1 MTRLLIILGLCVNI
15 VVFAQTSEKYNSEY
29 AGFYRGEELYEKA
42 QFAAA
47 RTEFRAFIDQF
58 GKLNDPMYMKARY
71 YEGISALELSNNDA
85 VALLEKF
92 NADYPESIYRKEI
105 YFRLGKFFYHKRDF
119 NDALIWFNQLSAK
132 DISKEDQPEYTFKL
146 GYANFQEAN
155 YDAAR
160 NAFHDIKDDSTQY
173 GPPALYFYSHIAYM
187 NKAYSLAEEGFM
199 KLKDKAQ
206 YASIAPY
213 YLAQIYYL
221 QGDYQKVI
229 DIAPNVMDTS
239 KVFNQNDM
247 NHLVGDS
254 YYRENK
260 FKEAVPYLEAFNK
273 NAQTTRDD
281 DYQLGYAYYRSGNY
295 DKAVKMFDRVA
306 NGKKDSLAQVAYYH
320 IAESRMKQNNLS
332 SARSA
337 FDAASAIEVD
347 KIVQED
353 ALYNF
358 AVLSYK
364 LDINPFNDA
373 VEAFESF
380 LSEFPDSK
388 RRDEVNQYLVNVYS
402 STNNYA
408 KALESL
414 DKLPNKD
421 TRLKTVYQLVAFNYG
436 VDFFQKGDLKNALKQ
451 FDKVNQYPVDAAIT
465 AKAKFWAS
473 DAYFRQDDMDKAI
486 KGYREF
492 ISMPAA
498 QSSGLKAD
506 AYYNMG
512 YAYLKKNDITQST
525 DAFRIYCQS
534 LVKDKR
540 KLSDAHMRVGD
551 GYFATKQD
559 ELAVKSYQEV
569 VRLASGYEDQ
579 ALFYMAKSYGYLG
592 NDDLKAARLLD
603 ILTTY
608 KESKYTL
615 KCLYD
620 VALIYKSKEQ
630 FEKAD
635 TYLRRI
641 IDEYPN
647 SDLVVDCRIELADIH
662 FKKHDFRTS
671 ELEYKQILT
680 EHGEDRT
687 VCEKSVRGLMD
698 IYAAL
703 KQPEKVSDIAA
714 QYSCANISVEEQEG
728 LYYSPAVEAY
738 KDSLFA
744 ESIPLFKKYL
754 DKFPTGRF
762 SVDAKFFLGN
772 SYFSL
777 NDKENAVKAYAQ
789 CLEGPNNSYTEY
801 AASRGAQIYYNSER
815 YAEAIPFYERVE
827 AISSK
832 PSTVFSARLGLM
844 RSYFILENWVKASA
858 KAMLVLENTAIN
870 NTIRQEGEYVAGVS
884 NHELKNYAAALPH
897 LEWLV
902 KNTTTATAAEAK
914 YLIAEIHYAK
924 QDYVTADKT
933 IRELLKMKPSYNYWT
948 AKALILQSRVQL
960 ATDDLFQAERTLNSV
975 INHYKST
982 EDDGILTEA
991 NELMQEIQQ
1000 LKNQPK
1006 SVTPE
1011 GETIIEMNENGN

>member
-1 MTRLLIILGLCVNI
+1 
-15 VVFAQTSEKYNSEY
+15 
-29 AGFYRGEELYEKA
+29 
-42 QFAAA
+42 
-47 RTEFRAFIDQF
+47 
-58 GKLNDPMYMKARY
+58 MYVKARY

-92 NADYPESIYRKEI
+92 NADYPESIYHKEI
-105 YFRLGKFFYHKRDF
+105 FFRLGKFFYHKSDF
-119 NDALIWFNQLSAK
+119 NEALIWFNKLSVK
-132 DISKEDQPEYTFKL
+132 DVSTDNQSEFLFKL
-146 GYANFQEAN
+146 GYANFQEKN

-160 NAFHDIKDDSTQY
+160 SAFHDIKDDSTQY
-173 GPPALYFYSHIAYM
+173 STPALYFYSHIAYM
-187 NKAYSLAEEGFM
+187 NEGYPVAEKGFLTLM
-199 KLKDKAQ
+199 KTTQ
-206 YASIAPY
+206 FSSIAPY

-221 QGDYQKVI
+221 QREYEKVI
-229 DIAPNVMDTS
+229 DIAPSVMDTS

-254 YYRENK
+254 YYRLNK
-260 FKEAVPYLEAFNK
+260 FSEAVPYLEAYNK

-281 DYQLGYAYYRSGNY
+281 DYQLGYACYRSGLY
-295 DKAVKMFDRVA
+295 DKAARMFDRVA
-306 NGKKDSLAQVAYYH
+306 NGKKDSLAQVALYH
-320 IAESRMKQNNLS
+320 TAESRMKQNNLA

-337 FDAASAIEVD
+337 FGAAAAINVD
-347 KIVQED
+347 PKIQED

-380 LSEFPDSK
+380 LTEFPDSK

-421 TRLKTVYQLVAFNYG
+421 SRLKTVYQLVAFNYG
-436 VDFFQKGDLKNALKQ
+436 VDYFQKGDLKSALTM
-451 FDKVNQYPVDAAIT
+451 FERVNQYPVDAAIS
-465 AKAKFWAS
+465 AKARFWAS
-473 DAYFRQDDMDKAI
+473 DAHFRLDDMDKAI

-534 LVKDKR
+534 SVKDKR
-540 KLSDAHMRVGD
+540 KLSDAYMRVGD

-579 ALFYMAKSYGYLG
+579 ALFYMARAYGYMG

-603 ILTTY
+603 ILSNH
-608 KESKYTL
+608 KDSKYTL
-615 KCLYD
+615 KSLYD
-620 VALIYKSKEQ
+620 VALTYKSKEQ
-630 FEKAD
+630 FDKAEM
-635 TYLRRI
+635 YLKRI
-641 IDEYPN
+641 MDEYPN
-647 SDLVVDCRIELADIH
+647 SDLVVDCRIERADIH
-662 FKKHDFRTS
+662 FKKHDFRQS

-703 KQPEKVSDIAA
+703 RQPEKVSDIAT
-714 QYSCANISVEEQEG
+714 QYSCANISIEEQEG

-754 DKFPTGRF
+754 DKFPAGRF

-777 NDKENAVKAYAQ
+777 NDKENAVKAYAE

-801 AASRGAQIYYNSER
+801 AASRAAQIYYNSER
-815 YAEAIPFYERVE
+815 YVEAIPFYERVE
-827 AISSK
+827 SISSK

-844 RSYFILENWVKASA
+844 RSYFITEIWSKAYD
-858 KAMLVLENTAIN
+858 KATLVLENTGIN
-870 NTIRQEGEYVAGVS
+870 NTIRLEGEYVAGVS
-884 NHELKNYAAALPH
+884 SYEVKNYDLALPH
-897 LEWLV
+897 FDWLV

-924 QDYVTADKT
+924 QDYVNSDKT

-948 AKALILQSRVQL
+948 AKALILQSRVQM

-975 INHYKST
+975 INHYKT
-982 EDDGILTEA
+982 KDDGILNEA
-991 NELMQEIQQ
+991 NLLMQEIQQ

-1006 SVTPE
+1006 IVTPE
-1011 GETIIEMNENGN
+1011 GETIIEMN

>member
-15 VVFAQTSEKYNSEY
+15 TVFAQTSEKYNSEY
-29 AGFYRGEELYEKA
+29 AGFYRAEELYEKE

-47 RTEFRAFIDQF
+47 RIEFRAFIDQL
-58 GKLNDPMYMKARY
+58 GKPNDPMYVKARY

-92 NADYPESIYRKEI
+92 NADYPESIYHKEI
-105 YFRLGKFFYHKRDF
+105 FFRLGKFFYHKSDF
-119 NDALIWFNQLSAK
+119 NEALIWFNKLSVK
-132 DISKEDQPEYTFKL
+132 DVSTDNQSEFLFKL
-146 GYANFQEAN
+146 GYANFQEKN

-160 NAFHDIKDDSTQY
+160 SAFHDIKDDSTQY
-173 GPPALYFYSHIAYM
+173 STPALYFYSHIAYM
-187 NKAYSLAEEGFM
+187 NEGYPVAEKGFLTLM
-199 KLKDKAQ
+199 KTTQ
-206 YASIAPY
+206 FSSIAPY

-221 QGDYQKVI
+221 QREYEKVI
-229 DIAPNVMDTS
+229 DIAPSVMDTS

-254 YYRENK
+254 YYRLNK
-260 FKEAVPYLEAFNK
+260 FSEAVPYLEAYNK

-281 DYQLGYAYYRSGNY
+281 DYQLGYACYRSGLY
-295 DKAVKMFDRVA
+295 DKAARMFDRVA
-306 NGKKDSLAQVAYYH
+306 NGKKDSLAQVALYH
-320 IAESRMKQNNLS
+320 TAESRMKQNNLA

-337 FDAASAIEVD
+337 FGAAAAINVD
-347 KIVQED
+347 PKIQED

-380 LSEFPDSK
+380 LTEFPDSK

-421 TRLKTVYQLVAFNYG
+421 SRLKTVYQLVAFNYG
-436 VDFFQKGDLKNALKQ
+436 VDYFQKGDLKSALTM
-451 FDKVNQYPVDAAIT
+451 FERVNQYPVDAAIS
-465 AKAKFWAS
+465 AKARFWAS
-473 DAYFRQDDMDKAI
+473 DAHFRLDDMDKAI

-534 LVKDKR
+534 SVKDKR
-540 KLSDAHMRVGD
+540 KLSDAYMRVGD

-579 ALFYMAKSYGYLG
+579 ALFYMARAYGYMG

-603 ILTTY
+603 ILSNH
-608 KESKYTL
+608 KDSKYTL
-615 KCLYD
+615 KSLYD
-620 VALIYKSKEQ
+620 VALTYKSKEQ
-630 FEKAD
+630 FDKAEM
-635 TYLRRI
+635 YLKRI
-641 IDEYPN
+641 MDEYPN
-647 SDLVVDCRIELADIH
+647 SDLVVDCRIERADIH
-662 FKKHDFRTS
+662 FKKHDFRQS

-703 KQPEKVSDIAA
+703 RQPEKVSDIAT
-714 QYSCANISVEEQEG
+714 QYSCANISIEEQEG

-754 DKFPTGRF
+754 DKFPAGRF

-777 NDKENAVKAYAQ
+777 NDKENAVKAYAE

-801 AASRGAQIYYNSER
+801 AASRAAQIYYNSER
-815 YAEAIPFYERVE
+815 YVEAIPFYERVE
-827 AISSK
+827 SISSK

-844 RSYFILENWVKASA
+844 RSYFITEIWSKAYD
-858 KAMLVLENTAIN
+858 KATLVLENTGIN
-870 NTIRQEGEYVAGVS
+870 NTIRLEGEYVAGVS
-884 NHELKNYAAALPH
+884 SYEVKNYDLALPH
-897 LEWLV
+897 FEWLV

-924 QDYVTADKT
+924 QDYVNSDKT

-948 AKALILQSRVQL
+948 AKALILQSRVQM

-975 INHYKST
+975 INHYKT
-982 EDDGILTEA
+982 KDDGILNEA
-991 NELMQEIQQ
+991 NLLMQEIQQ

-1006 SVTPE
+1006 IVTPE
-1011 GETIIEMNENGN
+1011 GETIIEMN

>member
-15 VVFAQTSEKYNSEY
+15 TVFAQTSEKYNSEY
-29 AGFYRGEELYEKA
+29 AGFYRAEELYEKE

-47 RTEFRAFIDQF
+47 RMEFRAFIDQL
-58 GKLNDPMYMKARY
+58 GKPNDPMYVKARY

-92 NADYPESIYRKEI
+92 NADYPESIYHKEI
-105 YFRLGKFFYHKRDF
+105 FFRLGKFFYHKSDF
-119 NDALIWFNQLSAK
+119 NEALIWFNKLSVK
-132 DISKEDQPEYTFKL
+132 DVSTDNQSEFLFKL
-146 GYANFQEAN
+146 GYANFQEKN

-160 NAFHDIKDDSTQY
+160 SAFHDIKDDSTQY
-173 GPPALYFYSHIAYM
+173 STPALYFYSHIAYM
-187 NKAYSLAEEGFM
+187 NEGYPVAEKGFLTLM
-199 KLKDKAQ
+199 KTTQ
-206 YASIAPY
+206 FSSIAPY

-221 QGDYQKVI
+221 QCEYEKVI
-229 DIAPNVMDTS
+229 DIAPSVMDTS

-254 YYRENK
+254 YYRLNK
-260 FKEAVPYLEAFNK
+260 FSEAVPYLEAYNK

-281 DYQLGYAYYRSGNY
+281 DYQLGYACYRSGLY
-295 DKAVKMFDRVA
+295 DKAARMFDRVA
-306 NGKKDSLAQVAYYH
+306 NGKKDSLAQVALYH
-320 IAESRMKQNNLS
+320 TAESRMKQNNLA

-337 FDAASAIEVD
+337 FGAAAAINVD
-347 KIVQED
+347 PKIQED

-380 LSEFPDSK
+380 LTEFPDSK

-421 TRLKTVYQLVAFNYG
+421 SRLKTVYQLVAFNYG
-436 VDFFQKGDLKNALKQ
+436 VDYFQKGDLKSALTM
-451 FDKVNQYPVDAAIT
+451 FERVNQYPVDAAIS
-465 AKAKFWAS
+465 AKARFWAS
-473 DAYFRQDDMDKAI
+473 DAHFRLDDMDKAI

-534 LVKDKR
+534 SVKDKR
-540 KLSDAHMRVGD
+540 KLSDAYMRVGD

-579 ALFYMAKSYGYLG
+579 ALFYMARAYGYMG

-603 ILTTY
+603 ILSNH
-608 KESKYTL
+608 KDSKYTL
-615 KCLYD
+615 KSLYD
-620 VALIYKSKEQ
+620 VALTYKSKEQ
-630 FEKAD
+630 FDKAEM
-635 TYLRRI
+635 YLKRI
-641 IDEYPN
+641 MDEYPN
-647 SDLVVDCRIELADIH
+647 SDLVVDCRIERADIH
-662 FKKHDFRTS
+662 FKKHDFRQS

-703 KQPEKVSDIAA
+703 RQPEKVSDIAT
-714 QYSCANISVEEQEG
+714 QYSCANISIEEQEG

-754 DKFPTGRF
+754 DKFPAGRF

-777 NDKENAVKAYAQ
+777 NDKENAVKAYAE

-801 AASRGAQIYYNSER
+801 AASRAAQIYYNSER
-815 YAEAIPFYERVE
+815 YVEAIPFYERVE
-827 AISSK
+827 SISSK

-844 RSYFILENWVKASA
+844 RSYFITEIWSKAYD
-858 KAMLVLENTAIN
+858 KATLVLENTGIN
-870 NTIRQEGEYVAGVS
+870 NTIRLEGEYVAGVS
-884 NHELKNYAAALPH
+884 SYEVKNYDLALPH
-897 LEWLV
+897 FDWLV

-924 QDYVTADKT
+924 QDYVNSDKT

-948 AKALILQSRVQL
+948 AKALILQSRVQM

-975 INHYKST
+975 INHYKT
-982 EDDGILTEA
+982 KDDGILNEA
-991 NELMQEIQQ
+991 NLLMQEIQQ

-1006 SVTPE
+1006 IVTPE
-1011 GETIIEMNENGN
+1011 GETIIEMN

>member
-15 VVFAQTSEKYNSEY
+15 TVFAQTSEKYNSEY
-29 AGFYRGEELYEKA
+29 AGFYRAEELYEKE

-47 RTEFRAFIDQF
+47 RMEFRAFIDQL
-58 GKLNDPMYMKARY
+58 GKPNDPMYVKARY

-92 NADYPESIYRKEI
+92 NADYPESIYHKEI
-105 YFRLGKFFYHKRDF
+105 FFRLGKFFYHKSDF
-119 NDALIWFNQLSAK
+119 NEALIWFNKLSVK
-132 DISKEDQPEYTFKL
+132 DVSTDNQSEFLFKL
-146 GYANFQEAN
+146 GYANFQEKN

-160 NAFHDIKDDSTQY
+160 SAFHDIKDDSTQY
-173 GPPALYFYSHIAYM
+173 STPALYFYSHIAYM
-187 NKAYSLAEEGFM
+187 NEGYPVAEKGFLTLM
-199 KLKDKAQ
+199 KTTQ
-206 YASIAPY
+206 FSSIAPY

-221 QGDYQKVI
+221 QREYEKVI
-229 DIAPNVMDTS
+229 DIAPSVMDTS

-254 YYRENK
+254 YYRLNK
-260 FKEAVPYLEAFNK
+260 FSEAVPYLEAYNK

-281 DYQLGYAYYRSGNY
+281 DYQLGYACYRSGLY
-295 DKAVKMFDRVA
+295 DKAARMFDRVA
-306 NGKKDSLAQVAYYH
+306 NGKKDSLAQVALYH
-320 IAESRMKQNNLS
+320 TAESRMKQNNLA

-337 FDAASAIEVD
+337 FGAAAAINVD
-347 KIVQED
+347 PKIQED

-380 LSEFPDSK
+380 LTEFPDSK

-421 TRLKTVYQLVAFNYG
+421 SRLKTVYQLVAFNYG
-436 VDFFQKGDLKNALKQ
+436 VDYFQKGDLKSALTM
-451 FDKVNQYPVDAAIT
+451 FERVNQYPVDAAIS
-465 AKAKFWAS
+465 AKARFWAS
-473 DAYFRQDDMDKAI
+473 DAHFRLDDMDKAI

-534 LVKDKR
+534 SVKDKR
-540 KLSDAHMRVGD
+540 KLSDAYMRVGD

-579 ALFYMAKSYGYLG
+579 ALFYMARAYGYMG

-603 ILTTY
+603 ILSNH
-608 KESKYTL
+608 KDSKYTL
-615 KCLYD
+615 KSLYD
-620 VALIYKSKEQ
+620 VALTYKSKEQ
-630 FEKAD
+630 FDKAEM
-635 TYLRRI
+635 YLKRI
-641 IDEYPN
+641 MDEYPN
-647 SDLVVDCRIELADIH
+647 SDLVVDCRIERADIH
-662 FKKHDFRTS
+662 FKKHDFRQS

-703 KQPEKVSDIAA
+703 RQPEKVSDIAT
-714 QYSCANISVEEQEG
+714 QYSCANISIEEQEG

-754 DKFPTGRF
+754 DKFPAGRF

-777 NDKENAVKAYAQ
+777 NDKENAVKAYAE

-801 AASRGAQIYYNSER
+801 AASRAAQIYYNSER
-815 YAEAIPFYERVE
+815 YVEAIPFYERVE
-827 AISSK
+827 SISSK

-844 RSYFILENWVKASA
+844 RSYFITEIWSKAYD
-858 KAMLVLENTAIN
+858 KATLVLENTGIN
-870 NTIRQEGEYVAGVS
+870 NTIRLEGEYVAGVS
-884 NHELKNYAAALPH
+884 SYEVKNYDLALPH
-897 LEWLV
+897 FDWLV

-924 QDYVTADKT
+924 QDYVNSDKT

-948 AKALILQSRVQL
+948 AKALILQSRVQM

-975 INHYKST
+975 INHYKT
-982 EDDGILTEA
+982 KDDGILNEA
-991 NELMQEIQQ
+991 NLLMQEIQQ

-1006 SVTPE
+1006 IVTPE
-1011 GETIIEMNENGN
+1011 GETIIEMN

>member
-15 VVFAQTSEKYNSEY
+15 TVFAQTSEKYNSEY
-29 AGFYRGEELYEKA
+29 AGFYRAEELYEKE

-47 RTEFRAFIDQF
+47 RMEFRAFIDQL
-58 GKLNDPMYMKARY
+58 GKPNDPMYVKARY

-92 NADYPESIYRKEI
+92 NADYPESIYHKEI
-105 YFRLGKFFYHKRDF
+105 FFRLGKFFYHKSDF
-119 NDALIWFNQLSAK
+119 NEALIWFNKLSVK
-132 DISKEDQPEYTFKL
+132 DVSTDNQSEFLFKL
-146 GYANFQEAN
+146 GYANFQEKN

-160 NAFHDIKDDSTQY
+160 SAFHDIKDDSTQY
-173 GPPALYFYSHIAYM
+173 STPALYFYSHIAYM
-187 NKAYSLAEEGFM
+187 NEGYPVAEKGFLTLM
-199 KLKDKAQ
+199 KTTQ
-206 YASIAPY
+206 FSSIAPY

-221 QGDYQKVI
+221 QREYEKVI
-229 DIAPNVMDTS
+229 DIAPSVMDTS

-254 YYRENK
+254 YYRLNK
-260 FKEAVPYLEAFNK
+260 FSEAVPYLEAYNK

-281 DYQLGYAYYRSGNY
+281 DYQLGYACYRSGLY
-295 DKAVKMFDRVA
+295 DKAARMFDRVA
-306 NGKKDSLAQVAYYH
+306 NGKKDSLAQVALYH
-320 IAESRMKQNNLS
+320 TAESRMKQNNLA

-337 FDAASAIEVD
+337 FGAAAAINVD
-347 KIVQED
+347 PKIQED

-380 LSEFPDSK
+380 LTEFPDSK

-421 TRLKTVYQLVAFNYG
+421 SRLKTVYQLVAFNYG
-436 VDFFQKGDLKNALKQ
+436 VDYFQKGDLKSALTM
-451 FDKVNQYPVDAAIT
+451 FERVNQYPVDAAIS
-465 AKAKFWAS
+465 AKARFWAS
-473 DAYFRQDDMDKAI
+473 DAHFRLDDMDKAI

-534 LVKDKR
+534 SVKDKR
-540 KLSDAHMRVGD
+540 KLSDAYMRVGD

-579 ALFYMAKSYGYLG
+579 ALFYMARAYGYMG

-603 ILTTY
+603 ILSNH
-608 KESKYTL
+608 KDSKYTL
-615 KCLYD
+615 KSLYD
-620 VALIYKSKEQ
+620 VALTYKSKEQ
-630 FEKAD
+630 FDKAEM
-635 TYLRRI
+635 YLKRI
-641 IDEYPN
+641 MDEYPN
-647 SDLVVDCRIELADIH
+647 SDLVVDCRIERADIH
-662 FKKHDFRTS
+662 FKKHDFRQS

-703 KQPEKVSDIAA
+703 RQPEKVSDIAT
-714 QYSCANISVEEQEG
+714 QYSCANISIEEQEG

-754 DKFPTGRF
+754 DKFPAGRF

-777 NDKENAVKAYAQ
+777 NDKENAVKAYAE

-801 AASRGAQIYYNSER
+801 AASRAAQIYYNSER
-815 YAEAIPFYERVE
+815 YVEAIPFYERVE
-827 AISSK
+827 SISSK

-844 RSYFILENWVKASA
+844 RSYFITEIWSKAYD
-858 KAMLVLENTAIN
+858 KATLVLENTGIN
-870 NTIRQEGEYVAGVS
+870 NTIRLEGEYVAGVS
-884 NHELKNYAAALPH
+884 SYEVKNYDLALPH
-897 LEWLV
+897 FEWLV

-914 YLIAEIHYAK
+914 YLIAETHYAK
-924 QDYVTADKT
+924 QDYVNSDKT

-948 AKALILQSRVQL
+948 AKALILQSRVQM

-975 INHYKST
+975 INHYKT
-982 EDDGILTEA
+982 KDDGILNEA
-991 NELMQEIQQ
+991 NLLMQEIQQ

-1006 SVTPE
+1006 IVTPE
-1011 GETIIEMNENGN
+1011 GETIIEMN

>member
-15 VVFAQTSEKYNSEY
+15 AVFAQTSEKYNSEY
-29 AGFYRGEELYEKA
+29 AGFYRAEELYEKA

-47 RTEFRAFIDQF
+47 RMEFRAFIDQF
-58 GKLNDPMYMKARY
+58 GKQNDPMYVKARY

-92 NADYPESIYRKEI
+92 NLDYPESIYHKEI

-132 DISKEDQPEYTFKL
+132 DINAEDRPEYLFKL

-173 GPPALYFYSHIAYM
+173 SAPALYFYSHIAYM
-187 NKAYSLAEEGFM
+187 NKAYSVAEAGFI

-221 QGDYQKVI
+221 QNDYKRVI
-229 DIAPNVMDTS
+229 EIAPNVMDTS

-254 YYRENK
+254 YYRENR
-260 FKEAVPYLEAFNK
+260 FAEAVPYLEAYNK

-281 DYQLGYAYYRSGNY
+281 DYQLGYAYYRSAMY
-295 DKAVKMFDRVA
+295 DKAAKLFDRVA
-306 NGKKDSLAQVAYYH
+306 NGKKDSLAQVALYH
-320 IAESRMKQNNLS
+320 TAESRMKQNNLS

-337 FDAASAIEVD
+337 FGAAAAINVD
-347 KIVQED
+347 PVIQED

-380 LSEFPDSK
+380 LSEFPESK

-414 DKLPNKD
+414 DKLQNKD

-436 VDFFQKGDLKNALKQ
+436 VDYFQKGDLKNALKL
-451 FDKVNQYPVDAAIT
+451 FERVNQYPVDAAIT
-465 AKAKFWAS
+465 AKARFWAS
-473 DAYFRQDDMDKAI
+473 DAHFRLDDMDKAI

-534 LVKDKR
+534 SVKDKR

-569 VRLASGYEDQ
+569 VKLAAGYEDQ
-579 ALFYMAKSYGYLG
+579 ALFYMAKAYGYMG

-603 ILTTY
+603 ILTNY

-630 FEKAD
+630 FDKAEV
-635 TYLRRI
+635 YFKRI
-641 IDEYPN
+641 MDEYPN
-647 SDLVVDCRIELADIH
+647 SDLVVDCRIERADIH
-662 FKKHDFRTS
+662 FKKHDFRQS

-703 KQPEKVSDIAA
+703 KQPEKVSDIAS
-714 QYSCANISVEEQEG
+714 QYSCANISMEEQEG

-777 NDKENAVKAYAQ
+777 NDKENAVKAYAE

-801 AASRGAQIYYNSER
+801 AASRAAQIYYNSER
-815 YAEAIPFYERVE
+815 YVEAIPFYERVE

-844 RSYFILENWVKASA
+844 RSYFITEIWSKAYD
-858 KAMLVLENTAIN
+858 KAMLVLENTGIN
-870 NTIRQEGEYVAGVS
+870 NTIRLEGEYVAGVS
-884 NHELKNYAAALPH
+884 SYEVKNYALALPH
-897 LEWLV
+897 FEWLV
-902 KNTTTATAAEAK
+902 KNTTTATGAEAK

-924 QDYVTADKT
+924 QDYVNSDKT

-948 AKALILQSRVQL
+948 AKALILQSRVQM

-975 INHYKST
+975 INHYKT
-982 EDDGILTEA
+982 TDDGILTEA

-1006 SVTPE
+1006 SITPE